1 MRKIETWVVQTIA
14 IIGVLAGLDIWSD
27 QRQAARLDRI
37 ENRLDSIE
45 ARQIEQGER
54 LTAVEAGLD
63 TLRAV
68 VAETRTQVAE
78 IEAAL
83 AATNERLAATNE
95 RLARIEGVF
104 AGVLRWRFGPDA
116 AAPETGAESGAA
128 TPD

>member
-54 LTAVEAGLD
+54 LTALEAGLD

-68 VAETRTQVAE
+68 VAETRTQVAA
-78 IEAAL
+78 IRLAL
-83 AATNERLAATNE
+83 AATGE
-95 RLARIEGVF
+95 RLARIEGALEGAFRWSFGVNAL
-104 AGVLRWRFGPDA
+104 AGDTA
-116 AAPETGAESGAA
+116 AESGAA
-128 TPD
+128 AAN